1 MESKGGNRPET
12 MQTNMLRRNVLTG
25 ITLLAAGAGALS
37 PKSAVARPSTSI
49 GFSFQSGPSRYYST
63 YRDPFPCAPVYSQPH
78 YGRSTYQYSY
88 SRPVYV
94 TPPPVVYYSSPPV
107 YYSSPAPSY
116 SYSVPYTVPNAPA
129 APAVDLRIVQV
140 QENLRRLGYY
150 RGAVDGIIGAGTRE
164 AVRSYQIDRGLPVTG
179 RIDSAL
185 LQDFGL

>member
-1 MESKGGNRPET
+1 
-12 MQTNMLRRNVLTG
+12 MLRKNVLTG
-25 ITLLAAGAGALS
+25 ITLLAAYTVAFS
-37 PKSAVARPSTSI
+37 PEPARARPSTSI
-49 GFSFQSGPSRYYST
+49 GISFQSGPSRYYST
-63 YRDPFPCAPVYSQPH
+63 YRDPFPCAPVYGQP
-78 YGRSTYQYSY
+78 YSGRSVYQYSY

-107 YYSSPAPSY
+107 YYSAPSPTY
-116 SYSVPYTVPNAPA
+116 SYSPPIYRAPNVVAA